1 MARRVRAEAKPL
13 TRCPYGHAPSTA
25 ASRPPPPA
33 VEETLLEVVPDAQ
46 LEDDP
51 PPSPPSTARPD
62 EGDAVGAA
70 VPVYA
75 PESVMVNAVALL
87 NPPAP
92 WNAIAECRQQAE
104 RLAEL
109 ESQVLEECRQRQE
122 RLWRSELQEQ
132 LHERDQH
139 WQQQQ
144 KELEGQLAFLERRLI
159 ESKVSSQEAEMQQQ
173 QDARL
178 RYQVVQERCNTLAT
192 TMAEE
197 QAAYNVK
204 HLQLEALQQRQ
215 EQDVSKL
222 HGELLAS
229 QKEMEVMRLEERTLA
244 TCAQE
249 EFQAEAACNAFSLR
263 RAEAQARQAEEETS
277 RAEEAFSGLQMQLQ
291 ATRKDFQVEHLQVE
305 ERLQQAEH
313 SQQMARR
320 LSVGE
325 EELAARAQRDL
336 EESRAEAIETKAE
349 TEDLRA
355 TVMALTA
362 ELQVAHQKAVWEED
376 QRQVL
381 HRTLK
386 DAYLKQEAFLDEV
399 HAAQTFAAEATQ
411 RAEETQRERHRDLRE
426 FQRILRQHQDR
437 LELEQRKEVWEEL
450 QKAVLEV
457 ALDDTGD
464 DFCLGTP

>member
-109 ESQVLEECRQRQE
+109 ESQVLEE
-122 RLWRSELQEQ
+122 Q

-204 HLQLEALQQRQ
+204 HLQL

>member
-1 MARRVRAEAKPL
+1 MQL
-13 TRCPYGHAPSTA
+13 A
-25 ASRPPPPA
+25 AQCSA
-33 VEETLLEVVPDAQ
+33 T
-46 LEDDP
+46 EDDP

-109 ESQVLEECRQRQE
+109 ESQVLEESVRLDKYGVSVFGALSCR
-122 RLWRSELQEQ
+122 SNCM
-132 LHERDQH
+132 
-139 WQQQQ
+139 
-144 KELEGQLAFLERRLI
+144 KGI
-159 ESKVSSQEAEMQQQ
+159 NTGNSSRTSAKLRWSSCD
-173 QDARL
+173 DARL

-204 HLQLEALQQRQ
+204 HLQL

-305 ERLQQAEH
+305 ERN
-313 SQQMARR
+313 
-320 LSVGE
+320 
-325 EELAARAQRDL
+325 
-336 EESRAEAIETKAE
+336 
-349 TEDLRA
+349 
-355 TVMALTA
+355 
-362 ELQVAHQKAVWEED
+362 
-376 QRQVL
+376 
-381 HRTLK
+381 
-386 DAYLKQEAFLDEV
+386 
-399 HAAQTFAAEATQ
+399 
-411 RAEETQRERHRDLRE
+411 
-426 FQRILRQHQDR
+426 
-437 LELEQRKEVWEEL
+437 
-450 QKAVLEV
+450 
-457 ALDDTGD
+457 
-464 DFCLGTP
+464 

>member
-204 HLQLEALQQRQ
+204 HLQL